1 MTASDDY
8 RDGYAA
14 GRYDAAVAFADY
26 FRKVGRS
33 FEMPI
38 VRDALE
44 SAITEILSAELQRSE
59 AAARIP
65 VGVA

>member
-1 MTASDDY
+1 MTNSDDY
-8 RDGYAA
+8 RNGYAA

-38 VRDALE
+38 VREAVDTAV
-44 SAITEILSAELQRSE
+44 TEILSAELQRSE
-59 AAARIP
+59 TAARTP
-65 VGVA
+65 VGAV